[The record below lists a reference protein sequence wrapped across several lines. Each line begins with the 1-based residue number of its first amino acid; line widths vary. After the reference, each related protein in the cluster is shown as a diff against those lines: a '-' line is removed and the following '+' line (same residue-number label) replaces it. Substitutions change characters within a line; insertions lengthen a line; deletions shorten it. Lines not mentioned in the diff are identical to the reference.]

1 MIKKKTDSIKKSV
14 TIKTD
19 IENVWKQL
27 SKISKLD
34 WLTGQKSTK
43 FLTEQ
48 KRGIGTVRLISFEDG
63 SDVEEQNVG
72 WSPKKYFSYIATSGL
87 PIDAYHATISMTKI
101 DNTVKVTWESHFSS
115 KRTKS
120 ELNEFTKFLSMFY
133 TSSLKNLKFSLE
145 K

>member
-1 MIKKKTDSIKKSV
+1 METDSIKKSV
-14 TIKTD
+14 SIKTD

-63 SDVEEQNVG
+63 SDVE
-72 WSPKKYFSYIATSGL
+72 
-87 PIDAYHATISMTKI
+87 
-101 DNTVKVTWESHFSS
+101 
-115 KRTKS
+115 
-120 ELNEFTKFLSMFY
+120 
-133 TSSLKNLKFSLE
+133 
-145 K
+145 

>member
-1 MIKKKTDSIKKSV
+1 METDSVKKSV

-48 KRGIGTVRLISFEDG
+48 KLSLIH
-63 SDVEEQNVG
+63 
-72 WSPKKYFSYIATSGL
+72 I
-87 PIDAYHATISMTKI
+87 
-101 DNTVKVTWESHFSS
+101 
-115 KRTKS
+115 
-120 ELNEFTKFLSMFY
+120 
-133 TSSLKNLKFSLE
+133 
-145 K
+145 

>member
-1 MIKKKTDSIKKSV
+1 METDSIKKSV

-48 KRGIGTVRLISFEDG
+48 KRGIGTVRLISFEEG
-63 SDVEEQNVG
+63 SDVEEKIVG

-115 KRTKS
+115 KLTKS

>member
-1 MIKKKTDSIKKSV
+1 METDSIKKSV
-14 TIKTD
+14 SIKTD

-63 SDVEEQNVG
+63 SDVEEQIVG

-87 PIDAYHATISMTKI
+87 PIDVYHATISMTKI

>member
-1 MIKKKTDSIKKSV
+1 METDSIKKSV

-63 SDVEEQNVG
+63 SDVEEQIVG
-72 WSPKKYFSYIATSGL
+72 WAPKKYFSYIATSGL